1 MTYIEIHLH
10 LTKVK
15 FNVMYFL
22 FCREGAVT
30 SSKRGTDSPMFAL
43 RSKDNRYEITT
54 YSIEYL
60 NKILQIAG
68 SNRKLGE
75 TRACLE
81 GKSLEACQSPGKGI
95 NYSNVLNFYRIN
107 VDVPYTGYPLHRENG
122 VKYILI
128 FAMKISTFFFN
139 LHKSA

>member
-1 MTYIEIHLH
+1 
-10 LTKVK
+10 
-15 FNVMYFL
+15 
-22 FCREGAVT
+22 
-30 SSKRGTDSPMFAL
+30 MFAL

-95 NYSNVLNFYRIN
+95 NYTNFLNFYRIN
-107 VDVPYTGYPLHRENG
+107 VDVLYIEYPLRRENG
-122 VKYILI
+122 GKKIPVRENREFGNFAKTQRIWFAQVVNSLILKVKYISI
-128 FAMKISTFFFN
+128 FATKISTFF
-139 LHKSA
+139 L